1 MAYVMSIAERHKYI
15 LSILKRDGFIR
26 VADIA
31 RDLDVTTVTV
41 RKDFKQLEDMGLLY
55 RTHGSACPANPHVA
69 DRNVSEKEKLNRRQ
83 KQAIGRAAVAL
94 IDADDSIMI
103 ASGSTIYAFAE
114 NIGSVNGALNV
125 VTSSLK
131 VSLILN
137 GLENVNVIQLGG
149 VIHKKSLSVRG
160 LPLSEFDRFTCSKLF
175 IGVDGLDT
183 EYGVTT
189 SNIEEAELTKQM
201 MRICSKT
208 IVLADSS
215 KFSRRGFG
223 KICNLDQIHTLVTDS
238 GCPESVIK
246 AMEEQ
251 GIRVVIA
258 K

>member
-1 MAYVMSIAERHKYI
+1 MASVMSIAERHQYI
-15 LSILKRDGFIR
+15 LSVLKRDGFIR
-26 VADIA
+26 VADVA

-41 RKDFKQLEDMGLLY
+41 RKDFKQLEELGLLY
-55 RTHGSACPANPHVA
+55 RTHGSACSVNPHVA
-69 DRNVSEKEKLNRRQ
+69 DRNVSAKEKLNKQQ
-83 KQAIGRAAVAL
+83 KQAIGQAAVKL

-114 NIGSVNGALNV
+114 KIGAGQGALNV

-160 LPLSEFDRFTCSKLF
+160 LSLSEFDRFSCSKLF
-175 IGVDGLDT
+175 IGVDGLDA

-189 SNIEEAELTKQM
+189 SNLEEAELTRQM
-201 MRICSKT
+201 MSVCSKT

-215 KFSRRGFG
+215 KFSHRGFG
-223 KICNLDQIHTLVTDS
+223 KICNLDQIQTVVTDS
-238 GCPESVIK
+238 GCSESMIK
-246 AMEEQ
+246 LMEEQ
-251 GIRVVIA
+251 GIHVVIA

>member
-1 MAYVMSIAERHKYI
+1 MASVMSIAERHKYI

-26 VADIA
+26 VTDVA

-55 RTHGSACPANPHVA
+55 RTHGSACPVNPHVA
-69 DRNVSEKEKLNRRQ
+69 DRSVSVKEQLNRSQ
-83 KQAIGRAAVAL
+83 KQAIASAAVEL
-94 IDADDSIMI
+94 IDTDDSIMV
-103 ASGSTIYAFAE
+103 ASGSTICAFAE
-114 NIGSVNGALNV
+114 KIGASQGALNV

-149 VIHKKSLSVRG
+149 VIHKKSLAVRN
-160 LPLSEFDRFTCSKLF
+160 LSLSEFDRFTCSKLF
-175 IGVDGLDT
+175 IGVDGLDA

-189 SNIEEAELTKQM
+189 SNLEEAELTRRM
-201 MRICSKT
+201 MAVCSKT

-215 KFSRRGFG
+215 KFSQRGFG
-223 KICNLDQIHTLVTDS
+223 KICNLDQIHTVITDS
-238 GCPESVIK
+238 GCSESMIK
-246 AMEEQ
+246 LMEEQ

-258 K
+258 G

>member
-1 MAYVMSIAERHKYI
+1 MASVISIAERHKYI
-15 LSILKRDGFIR
+15 LSILKRDGYIR

-55 RTHGSACPANPHVA
+55 RTHGSACPVNPHVA
-69 DRNVSEKEKLNRRQ
+69 DRNVSVKEQLNKPQ
-83 KQAIGRAAVAL
+83 KQAIADAAARL
-94 IDADDSIMI
+94 IDTDDSIMI

-114 NIGSVNGALNV
+114 KIGPEHGAINV

-149 VIHKKSLSVRG
+149 AIHKKSLSVRG
-160 LPLSEFDRFTCSKLF
+160 LSLSEFDRFTCSKLF
-175 IGVDGLDT
+175 IGVAGLDA

-189 SNIEEAELTKQM
+189 SNLEEAELTRQM
-201 MRICSKT
+201 MSVCSKT

-223 KICNLDQIHTLVTDS
+223 KICNLDQIHTVVTDS
-238 GCPESVIK
+238 GCSESMIK
-246 AMEEQ
+246 VMEEQ
-251 GIRVVIA
+251 GIRVIIA